1 MQQVRSLQEIETV
14 INQNG
19 EMIIGKNKKNNVVIM
34 SLDEYRNNILDDDT
48 VKKLLKSEDDIK
60 NGQEDV
66 QELINKYNK
75 IVDEKFKEKETELMT
90 V

>member
-60 NGQEDV
+60 NGRTRNAKEV
-66 QELINKYNK
+66 IKEFREKYG
-75 IVDEKFKEKETELMT
+75 F
-90 V
+90 

>member
-60 NGQEDV
+60 NGRTRNAKEV
-66 QELINKYNK
+66 IKEFREKYR
-75 IVDEKFKEKETELMT
+75 F
-90 V
+90 